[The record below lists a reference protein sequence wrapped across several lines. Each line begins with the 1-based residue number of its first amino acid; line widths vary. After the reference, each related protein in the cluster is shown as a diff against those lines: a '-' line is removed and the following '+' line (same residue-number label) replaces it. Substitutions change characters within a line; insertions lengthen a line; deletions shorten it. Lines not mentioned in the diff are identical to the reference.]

1 MHKGGKRT
9 WIDYWYS
16 TQSLNGVKKC
26 GRDFCLAESESFSPL
41 GEETLFGL
49 AFAPHVVWDG
59 MVGGTIPYLLAMNH
73 SF

>member
-1 MHKGGKRT
+1 MWPR
-9 WIDYWYS
+9 I
-16 TQSLNGVKKC
+16 
-26 GRDFCLAESESFSPL
+26 FCLAESESFSPL